1 MAQKW
6 RKGYWYHGMR
16 HSPFFHAL
24 GACAIAQPL
33 PSRAATRP
41 KSCGDAWIIVLDPR
55 VTYDELLGSIGTA
68 LNSPI
73 VGSVIRSEMSA
84 GARARAYSGDL
95 WRAKGCGTRASRRDE
110 GARRAAAF
118 ARARL
123 VGVGGRSL
131 ETFTLP
137 SLSVLFSLLRCP

>member
-1 MAQKW
+1 
-6 RKGYWYHGMR
+6 MR
-16 HSPFFHAL
+16 HSPFFYAL
-24 GACAIAQPL
+24 GACAIGKEVA
-33 PSRAATRP
+33 SRAATRP
-41 KSCGDAWIIVLDPR
+41 KSCGDASIVALDP
-55 VTYDELLGSIGTA
+55 TAAYDELLGSIGTA